1 MRKSVCTRFTT
12 VLGPGSD
19 GYHEDHIHIDLA
31 ERRSGYRICQWD
43 IRDLMSGP
51 DSDER
56 SADIPLPQPR
66 PVAAG
71 HTRTNP
77 SPAKKRP

>member
-1 MRKSVCTRFTT
+1 

-43 IRDLMSGP
+43 IRDFMSGP

-56 SADIPLPQPR
+56 SAPADIPLPQPR

-71 HTRTNP
+71 QTRTNP
-77 SPAKKRP
+77 SAAKKRP